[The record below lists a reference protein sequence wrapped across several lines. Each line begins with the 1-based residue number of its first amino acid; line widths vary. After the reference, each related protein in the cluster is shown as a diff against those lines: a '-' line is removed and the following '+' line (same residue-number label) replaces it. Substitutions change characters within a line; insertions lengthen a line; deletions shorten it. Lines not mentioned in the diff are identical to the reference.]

1 MERLSRLTSAR
12 PRIVIAIAAIVVLV
26 CAAVGGPLPGVLKA
40 GDDFA
45 DPGSPSAQA
54 SALIERATGAQ
65 AAPGVVAVVPT
76 PAGAASPEAR
86 RAVDAVATRLRA
98 VDGIAAVSTP
108 GPGDPGARARDGSSV
123 LVTATLAAGAS
134 EADVATDA
142 ETALEGTHAILGGGA
157 VTGRQVGSQ
166 VQSDLA
172 RAELLVMPLLFVLAL
187 LIFRS
192 PVAALVP
199 VVVGGAT
206 VMLTFFVLR
215 VVDAS
220 AMRVSVFAL
229 NLVTGLGLGLAVD
242 YSLLLVSRFREEI
255 ARGLGSREAVG
266 ATVRTAGRTVVF
278 SALTVAAALA
288 SLLVFPQTFLRSM
301 GLAGIAVPLSA
312 ALVTLTL
319 LPALLAVLG
328 HRIDAFT
335 PRRWVRH
342 EPADA
347 DLPGTAW
354 YRVTRRVLRRP
365 ALVAVVVGAALLAMG
380 TPFLGVR
387 FTAVDASVLP
397 TAHSARQAQDV
408 MARDYPG
415 DASAPIL
422 IAVDAGSGGATGVQA
437 YRRQVAHVAAGSLV
451 SPARPVGDGVWRID
465 VLPPG
470 SQLDQATKDLVTN
483 LRAIRTPV
491 GAEVGGQTARFLDQ
505 QSVLAQRIPWALALL
520 VGTTLVILFA
530 MTRSVVLPIKAVLLN
545 GLTIAATFGLLVLI
559 FQDGHLQ
566 GLLGFTS
573 QGALEATQPVLLF
586 AIAFALSTDYGTF
599 LLARILEA
607 RREGRPDHEAV
618 AVGLARTGRI
628 VTAAALLLMAAIGAF
643 ATSEIVFIKLV
654 GVGTALSVLI
664 DATIIRALLV
674 PALMGLLGRA
684 NWWAPAWLGGRGRDA
699 AAPTGDEATA

>member
-1 MERLSRLTSAR
+1 
-12 PRIVIAIAAIVVLV
+12 
-26 CAAVGGPLPGVLKA
+26 
-40 GDDFA
+40 
-45 DPGSPSAQA
+45 
-54 SALIERATGAQ
+54 
-65 AAPGVVAVVPT
+65 
-76 PAGAASPEAR
+76 
-86 RAVDAVATRLRA
+86 
-98 VDGIAAVSTP
+98 
-108 GPGDPGARARDGSSV
+108 
-123 LVTATLAAGAS
+123 
-134 EADVATDA
+134 
-142 ETALEGTHAILGGGA
+142 
-157 VTGRQVGSQ
+157 
-166 VQSDLA
+166 
-172 RAELLVMPLLFVLAL
+172 
-187 LIFRS
+187 
-192 PVAALVP
+192 
-199 VVVGGAT
+199 
-206 VMLTFFVLR
+206 
-215 VVDAS
+215 
-220 AMRVSVFAL
+220 
-229 NLVTGLGLGLAVD
+229 
-242 YSLLLVSRFREEI
+242 
-255 ARGLGSREAVG
+255 
-266 ATVRTAGRTVVF
+266 
-278 SALTVAAALA
+278 
-288 SLLVFPQTFLRSM
+288 
-301 GLAGIAVPLSA
+301 
-312 ALVTLTL
+312 
-319 LPALLAVLG
+319 
-328 HRIDAFT
+328 
-335 PRRWVRH
+335 
-342 EPADA
+342 
-347 DLPGTAW
+347 
-354 YRVTRRVLRRP
+354 
-365 ALVAVVVGAALLAMG
+365 
-380 TPFLGVR
+380 
-387 FTAVDASVLP
+387 
-397 TAHSARQAQDV
+397 